1 MAVIESSPQELAE
14 IARQKWSRE
23 NYDETAVWKIP
34 GESSDQVYL
43 LIHGFRGD
51 HHGLAAIA
59 AGLTAFDVLIPDL
72 PGYGKS
78 AALENSDL
86 ESYSNWLV
94 ELVRKIG
101 KPVHLIGHSFG
112 TLVCSQAVAAGLQVL
127 SLSLIAPISTRS
139 AQQKDLGNSV
149 ARVFY
154 RTCKVLGLSGS
165 LLMRSW
171 LVVQIM
177 SVAMATTRNRTLRS
191 WIHNQ
196 HQSYFSNYANDEV
209 VETGFWSASKSSV
222 LDFADRL
229 KIPTLIISGDIDLIA
244 PLDGQ
249 KNLQKAVANSKLEV
263 IPNIG
268 HLLHYEAPAKVAA
281 LISDFSK
288 SV

>member
-1 MAVIESSPQELAE
+1 MAVIETSPQELAE
-14 IARQKWSRE
+14 IARQKWSRV
-23 NYDETAVWKIP
+23 NYGDTAVWKIP

-78 AALENSDL
+78 AALEKSDL
-86 ESYSNWLV
+86 ESYANWLAQ
-94 ELVRKIG
+94 LVNSIG

-112 TLVCSQAVAAGLQVL
+112 TLVCSQAVATGLQVL

-139 AQQKDLGNSV
+139 AKQKDLGNSV

-154 RTCKVLGLSGS
+154 RTCKALGLAGS

-177 SVAMATTRNRTLRS
+177 SVAMATTRNRSLRS

-209 VETGFWSASKSSV
+209 VETGFWAASRSSV
-222 LDFADRL
+222 LDFAEQL
-229 KIPTLIISGDIDLIA
+229 KIPTLIIAGDVDLIA

-249 KNLQKAVANSKLEV
+249 KRLQQEIANSKLEIV
-263 IPNIG
+263 PNIG
-268 HLLHYEAPAKVAA
+268 HLLHYEAPAKVAE
-281 LISDFSK
+281 LITDFSK